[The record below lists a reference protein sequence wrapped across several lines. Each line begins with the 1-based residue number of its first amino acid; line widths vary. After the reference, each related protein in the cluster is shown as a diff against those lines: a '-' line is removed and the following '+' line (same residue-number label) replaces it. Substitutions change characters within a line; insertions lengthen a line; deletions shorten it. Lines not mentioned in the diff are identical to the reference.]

1 MKNWQKKSKKKNID
15 NAQKKV
21 DDAQIAEKKVSDD
34 GYANQRIYFFSL
46 SQCDAENVNS
56 RMRRI
61 SWFLILGVTLYC
73 PLYEI
78 MMS

>member
-1 MKNWQKKSKKKNID
+1 MIHSLKARLTWKIDKKKSKKKNID

-46 SQCDAENVNS
+46 S
-56 RMRRI
+56 
-61 SWFLILGVTLYC
+61 
-73 PLYEI
+73 
-78 MMS
+78 